1 MSVLG
6 KALGTIV
13 TGHNMFIQHDYSGY
27 VAPIVTVEIRDCKG
41 YPVLTVQASHSEH
54 VARMLS
60 GTTYP
65 GAVYRK
71 ITRTGWHEYRVE
83 VKPFDTEICE
93 ATK

>member
-1 MSVLG
+1 MGLLSKTL
-6 KALGTIV
+6 ATIFTGSNHFKERTYGEYIAPVV
-13 TGHNMFIQHDYSGY
+13 TSKTKD
-27 VAPIVTVEIRDCKG
+27 DKG
-41 YPVLTVQASHSEH
+41 YPVLNVKSSHSQH

-83 VKPFDTEICE
+83 VKPFNTEIE
-93 ATK
+93 